1 MKEEKFHH
9 LETHF
14 NKLKSMISDMIENV
28 RKALVNAVHS
38 FEEKDI
44 EMAREVINND
54 YIVDNLQ
61 RKIEKEIVGYVGRFQ
76 PLAEDLRYA
85 ITMIKLATDLERIG
99 DLASD
104 IAEITV
110 KYDHNYELESQEKL
124 KKMTAI
130 VENMV
135 EDALTAYYK
144 RDIELAIEVWKRD
157 DVVDNLYDDVKE
169 HSIKILKVTN
179 NEYKEE
185 HVFDQI
191 IVARYL
197 ERAAD
202 HATNIAEEVY
212 YIVLGKNL
220 KEEMEN

>member
-1 MKEEKFHH
+1 MNEEKFHH

-44 EMAREVINND
+44 EMARAVINND
-54 YIVDNLQ
+54 YVIDNLQ
-61 RKIEKEIVGYVGRFQ
+61 RKIEKEIVSYIGRFQ

-85 ITMIKLATDLERIG
+85 ITMIKLVTDLERIG

-104 IAEITV
+104 IAEITI
-110 KYDHNYELESQEKL
+110 KYNHNYELESQEKL

-157 DVVDNLYDDVKE
+157 DVVDNLYDNVKDQA
-169 HSIKILKVTN
+169 IKILKMTDS
-179 NEYKEE
+179 EYKEE

-202 HATNIAEEVY
+202 HATNLAEEVY

-220 KEEMEN
+220 KEEMES

>member
-1 MKEEKFHH
+1 MNDEKFHH
-9 LETHF
+9 FETHF

-28 RKALVNAVHS
+28 RKALANSVRS
-38 FEEKDI
+38 FEIKDTK
-44 EMAREVINND
+44 MAKDVMNND
-54 YIVDNLQ
+54 YIIDNLQ
-61 RKIEKEIVGYVGRFQ
+61 RKIEKEVVSYIGRFQ

-85 ITMIKLATDLERIG
+85 ITMIKLVTDLERIG

-104 IAEITV
+104 IAEVTI
-110 KYDHNYELESQEKL
+110 KYSHDYEIDSQEKL
-124 KKMTAI
+124 KKMTAL

-135 EDALTAYYK
+135 EDALTTYYK
-144 RDIELAIEVWKRD
+144 RDIELAVDVWKRD
-157 DVVDNLYDDVKE
+157 DVVDKLYDDVKNQ
-169 HSIKILKVTN
+169 SVKILKVIN
-179 NEYKEE
+179 DENKEE

-202 HATNIAEEVY
+202 HATNLAEEVY

>member
-1 MKEEKFHH
+1 MNDEKFHH

-28 RKALVNAVHS
+28 RKSLVNSVRS
-38 FEEKDI
+38 FETKDT
-44 EMAREVINND
+44 EMANEVINND
-54 YIVDNLQ
+54 YIIDNLQ
-61 RKIEKEIVGYVGRFQ
+61 RKIEKEVVSYIGRFQ

-85 ITMIKLATDLERIG
+85 ITMVKLVTDLERIG

-104 IAEITV
+104 IAEVTI
-110 KYDHNYELESQEKL
+110 KYNHDYELDSQEHL

-135 EDALTAYYK
+135 EDALTTYYK
-144 RDIELAIEVWKRD
+144 RDIELAIDVWKRD
-157 DVVDNLYDDVKE
+157 DVVDKLYDDVKE
-169 HSIKILKVTN
+169 QSIKILKVTN
-179 NEYKEE
+179 DENKEE

-202 HATNIAEEVY
+202 HATNLAEEVY

>member
-1 MKEEKFHH
+1 MKEENFHH

-14 NKLKSMISDMIENV
+14 NKLKSLIADMIENV
-28 RKALVNAVHS
+28 RKSLVNSVHS
-38 FEEKDI
+38 FEIRDI
-44 EMAREVINND
+44 KMANEVIVND
-54 YIVDNLQ
+54 YIIDDLQ
-61 RKIEKEIVGYVGRFQ
+61 RRIEKEVVSYIGRFQ

-85 ITMIKLATDLERIG
+85 ITMIKLVTDLERVG
-99 DLASD
+99 DLAAD
-104 IAEITV
+104 IAEVTV
-110 KYDHNYELESQEKL
+110 KYSQDFELDTQEKL
-124 KKMTAI
+124 RKMTAV
-130 VENMV
+130 VEDMV

-144 RDIELAIEVWKRD
+144 RDIELAIEVWERD
-157 DVVDNLYDDVKE
+157 DIVDKLYDE
-169 HSIKILKVTN
+169 IKNQAVELIKVAN
-179 NEYKEE
+179 NEHKEE

>member
-1 MKEEKFHH
+1 MNDEKFHH

-28 RKALVNAVHS
+28 RKALANSVRS
-38 FEEKDI
+38 FEIKDI
-44 EMAREVINND
+44 KMAKDVINND
-54 YIVDNLQ
+54 YIIDNLQ
-61 RKIEKEIVGYVGRFQ
+61 RKIEKEVVSYIGRFQ

-85 ITMIKLATDLERIG
+85 ITMVKLVTDLERIG
-99 DLASD
+99 DLATD
-104 IAEITV
+104 IAEVTI
-110 KYDHNYELESQEKL
+110 KYSHDYELDSQEKL

-135 EDALTAYYK
+135 EDALTTYYK
-144 RDIELAIEVWKRD
+144 RDIELAIDVWKRD
-157 DVVDNLYDDVKE
+157 DVVDKLYDDVKNQ
-169 HSIKILKVTN
+169 SIKILKVIN
-179 NEYKEE
+179 DENKEE

-202 HATNIAEEVY
+202 HATNLAEEVY

>member
-1 MKEEKFHH
+1 MNEEKFHH

-44 EMAREVINND
+44 EMARAVINND
-54 YIVDNLQ
+54 YVIDNLQ
-61 RKIEKEIVGYVGRFQ
+61 RKIEKEIVSYIGRFQ

-85 ITMIKLATDLERIG
+85 ITMIKLVTDLERIG

-104 IAEITV
+104 IAEITI
-110 KYDHNYELESQEKL
+110 KYNHNYELESQEKL

-157 DVVDNLYDDVKE
+157 DVVDNLYDNVKDQA
-169 HSIKILKVTN
+169 IKILKMTDS
-179 NEYKEE
+179 EYKEE
-185 HVFDQI
+185 HIFDQI

-202 HATNIAEEVY
+202 HATNLAEEVY

-220 KEEMEN
+220 KEEMES

>member
-1 MKEEKFHH
+1 MNEEKFHH

-28 RKALVNAVHS
+28 RKALVNSVHS
-38 FEEKDI
+38 FEEKNI
-44 EMAREVINND
+44 EMAKAVIHND
-54 YIVDNLQ
+54 YIIDNLQ
-61 RKIEKEIVGYVGRFQ
+61 RKIEKEIFSYIGRFQ

-85 ITMIKLATDLERIG
+85 ITIIKLATDLERIG

-104 IAEITV
+104 IAEITI

-130 VENMV
+130 VEDMV
-135 EDALTAYYK
+135 EDSLTAYYN
-144 RDIELAIEVWKRD
+144 RDLELAVEVWKRD
-157 DVVDNLYDDVKE
+157 DVVDRLYDDVKE
-169 HSIKILKVTN
+169 QSIRILKEID
-179 NEYKEE
+179 NEKKEE

-202 HATNIAEEVY
+202 HATNLAEEIY

-220 KEEMEN
+220 KEEMES

>member
-1 MKEEKFHH
+1 
-9 LETHF
+9 
-14 NKLKSMISDMIENV
+14 MISDMIENV

-44 EMAREVINND
+44 EMARAVINND
-54 YIVDNLQ
+54 YVIDNLQ
-61 RKIEKEIVGYVGRFQ
+61 RKIEKEIVSYIGRFQ

-85 ITMIKLATDLERIG
+85 ITMIKLVTDLERIG

-104 IAEITV
+104 IAEITI
-110 KYDHNYELESQEKL
+110 KYNHNYELESQEKL

-157 DVVDNLYDDVKE
+157 DVVDNLYDNVKDQA
-169 HSIKILKVTN
+169 IKILKMTDS
-179 NEYKEE
+179 EYKEE

-202 HATNIAEEVY
+202 HATNLAEEVY

-220 KEEMEN
+220 KEEMES